1 MIFKKK
7 LQQEDLPSNKNKL
20 IHPNHPQH
28 SAGHPTGTLKQKQSG
43 QNIQNKKQAKSF
55 TACTYFQNSP
65 TIHPHLMI
73 LTGEPAKHLT

>member
-1 MIFKKK
+1 M
-7 LQQEDLPSNKNKL
+7 QQEDLPSKKNKL

-55 TACTYFQNSP
+55 TFKTLQPSISTQWYWPENQRNTAHNLS
-65 TIHPHLMI
+65 
-73 LTGEPAKHLT
+73 K